1 MSLANRNILSLGY
14 SPQPLAPDP
23 QHPTQWRRILA
34 PALPATAIFHGQ
46 FGFLLA
52 AGIALERLVA

>member
-1 MSLANRNILSLGY
+1 MGQGKGQERA
-14 SPQPLAPDP
+14 Q
-23 QHPTQWRRILA
+23 LA

-52 AGIALERLVA
+52 AGIALGRLLA